1 MVHRPNI
8 EDETVERLNEK
19 LEDVTTV
26 PPNKIGM
33 EDKLNVLLDEL
44 DERDEMEDYK
54 EQIDDKVSRIHQE
67 IRNLNVR

>member
-1 MVHRPNI
+1 MVHRPNL

-19 LEDVTTV
+19 LQDVTTV

-33 EDKLNVLLDEL
+33 DDKLNVLLDEL

-54 EQIDDKVSRIHQE
+54 QQIDNKVGRIHQE